1 MKGREAIQR
10 IFPGANF
17 LWRACPYAEWLAD
30 DWKAFAPRIQSTA
43 AHCANTLPQHL
54 TKLKSLQECT
64 DSALTFLMAGAVLNR
79 AGASRTSPTPAAS
92 ARTGKWVMRRQGEAT
107 RALANA

>member
-64 DSALTFLMAGAVLNR
+64 DSALTFLMSGAVTEQGGRVAYL
-79 AGASRTSPTPAAS
+79 TD
-92 ARTGKWVMRRQGEAT
+92 TGRKCKDRQVGNERQGEAT
-107 RALANA
+107 RALANT